1 MDQLEYGNYHCV
13 SRGFMDGWRCRVRLV
28 LFFVDHVVQLWI
40 LSWAVFGDKRSDGMF
55 CFFFLLAKQECWA
68 VSIRICEGNDIFCA
82 HTPPAAHKDEIGPH
96 FFLSSPYQPPTLS
109 VCLSSNHSVA
119 PVSTISYIPIFF
131 FPLQPRLHIYTRYS
145 TPPPPTHS
153 PGCHSNSVG
162 GEHHY
167 CFTPLCNHT
176 PHPLPASPPIATARP
191 TRPIAAYPT
200 PAGRPQLPANE
211 MCCFLRHSGGCK
223 AAQQQ
228 WGVKKER
235 S

>member
-1 MDQLEYGNYHCV
+1 M
-13 SRGFMDGWRCRVRLV
+13 
-28 LFFVDHVVQLWI
+28 
-40 LSWAVFGDKRSDGMF
+40 A
-55 CFFFLLAKQECWA
+55 CFFFFCCYFFYVFLLAKQECWA
-68 VSIRICEGNDIFCA
+68 VSIRLCEGNDIFCA

-96 FFLSSPYQPPTLS
+96 FFFLPPISLPLLMFFSHPITLLLPS
-109 VCLSSNHSVA
+109 AQCKLHSH
-119 PVSTISYIPIFF
+119 F
-131 FPLQPRLHIYTRYS
+131 FPSPTTVTHIY
-145 TPPPPTHS
+145 PHPLLHPPTHS

-167 CFTPLCNHT
+167 CFTPFCNHT
-176 PHPLPASPPIATARP
+176 PRPLPASPPITSVRP

-200 PAGRPQLPANE
+200 PAGRPQSLANGI
-211 MCCFLRHSGGCK
+211 CCFLRHSRGCK